1 MFSESFQEI
10 AFKFRIKNPQMCV
23 IWHIDEIYMRIIQ
36 IKMSIRWLYRKK
48 KTNTYEQGLEVLTA
62 TSIAFLSRFL
72 FSVFYFFCDSYIQQK
87 IFGILT
93 TLPILRL
100 LKLGSWPLV
109 SLVQRCDWISWIAL
123 GCGWFATIT
132 NSLICLPIN
141 RLN

>member
-1 MFSESFQEI
+1 MGFLLNVGRTKRFFKSLIQIKSNRTESKWATKNINKTKLFSESFREI

-72 FSVFYFFCDSYIQQK
+72 FSVFYFFFVTRTFNKKYLAFWQHFPYCD
-87 IFGILT
+87 F
-93 TLPILRL
+93 
-100 LKLGSWPLV
+100 
-109 SLVQRCDWISWIAL
+109 
-123 GCGWFATIT
+123 
-132 NSLICLPIN
+132 
-141 RLN
+141 